1 MNNLLFLLIC
11 SIPEMRG
18 GLTNARSLLRAEVYL
33 PLIILLSGFILSG
46 CSGHPQPCKKPS
58 GKQVAHSAGPHLAA
72 ESYSSFDHSHFPFRK
87 WLPLDGSEP
96 SIIVIGLHGIS
107 GASQDFQ
114 NLGTHLQ
121 ESMQG
126 AAVYAPELRG
136 QGNDPV
142 TSRRGDIQSR
152 EDWINDLQTFTR
164 LVRQQHPQA
173 CIIWHGESMG
183 ALIALHGLASF
194 PDKRSGCNGLILS
207 SPIVG
212 THREVPS
219 WKRNILRLASGLFP
233 RIKISLETLGG
244 KDEVLVTNDSVHQ
257 EQSATNPY
265 HVPAFTL
272 RLLNTLGGMIES
284 SPQCAKTISLPVLI
298 LHGGHD
304 IFSRPDAVQAFSEQF
319 SQSNGVRRNFYPES
333 YHLLLYG
340 HERDRILSDIS
351 EWILSLSL
359 P

>member
-1 MNNLLFLLIC
+1 
-11 SIPEMRG
+11 
-18 GLTNARSLLRAEVYL
+18 
-33 PLIILLSGFILSG
+33 
-46 CSGHPQPCKKPS
+46 
-58 GKQVAHSAGPHLAA
+58 
-72 ESYSSFDHSHFPFRK
+72 
-87 WLPLDGSEP
+87 
-96 SIIVIGLHGIS
+96 
-107 GASQDFQ
+107 
-114 NLGTHLQ
+114 
-121 ESMQG
+121 
-126 AAVYAPELRG
+126 
-136 QGNDPV
+136 
-142 TSRRGDIQSR
+142 
-152 EDWINDLQTFTR
+152 
-164 LVRQQHPQA
+164 
-173 CIIWHGESMG
+173 MG
-183 ALIALHGLASF
+183 ALIALYGLASF
-194 PDKRSGCNGLILS
+194 PDIHSGCNALVLS

-212 THREVPS
+212 IHREVPS
-219 WKRNILRLASGLFP
+219 WKRNILRLASGLLP

-244 KDEVLVTNDSVHQ
+244 KDEVLVTNDSIHQ
-257 EQSATNPY
+257 EQSASNPY

-319 SQSNGVRRNFYPES
+319 SQSNSVRRNFYPES